1 MTSQQHTRAPLPV
14 PEEVARL
21 YDRFTALRDTASGEN
36 MHFGYW
42 DTPDSDVPFN
52 EAADRLTDLMTDRLR
67 LAKGDQVLDV
77 GCGVGGPAVRI
88 ANRTGARVTGISNSQ
103 EQISRAD
110 ALAKSAGVGDRVEFR
125 NVDAMRLPFAP
136 GSFDAVIAMESI
148 FHMPNRA
155 GILGQICRA
164 LRPGG
169 RLVLTDYVER
179 VPITAANQPIVDRYL
194 RDFMM
199 TLARVDDY
207 PPMIR
212 QAGLRL
218 DEILDISE
226 YTVRKSFG
234 QIPKRIDNSR
244 QRLKSELVDEVLDQ
258 FNHADMADVPEFGA
272 VLVVAQKPQKT

>member
-21 YDRFTALRDTASGEN
+21 YDRFTELRDTASGEN

-42 DTPDSDVPFN
+42 DASDSDVSFN
-52 EAADRLTDLMTDRLR
+52 EAADRLTDLMTERLR
-67 LAKGDQVLDV
+67 LAKGDHVLDV

-103 EQISRAD
+103 EQIIRAN
-110 ALAKSAGVGDRVEFR
+110 ALADSVGVGGSVEFR

-136 GSFDAVIAMESI
+136 GSFDAAIAVDSI
-148 FHMPNRA
+148 FHMPDRA
-155 GILGQICRA
+155 GMLGQICQI

-179 VPITAANQPIVDRYL
+179 APISAANRPIVDRYL
-194 RDFMM
+194 QDFMI

-212 QAGLRL
+212 LAGLRL

-226 YTVRKSFG
+226 HTVRRSFG

-258 FNHADMADVPEFGA
+258 FDHADMADVPEFGA
-272 VLVVAQKPQKT
+272 VLIVAQKP